1 MVDYE
6 VLNIVE
12 KRASAEAIRKKTYR
26 IDEKMVDIPLKVYK
40 ELIKDKN
47 FVEKMNKVRKKYG
60 LKEIRGRLEWRK

>member
-26 IDEKMVDIPLKVYK
+26 IDEKKVDIPLKVYK
-40 ELIKDKN
+40 ELIKDKS

-60 LKEIRGRLEWRK
+60 LKEIRGR

>member
-60 LKEIRGRLEWRK
+60 LKEIRGRLE